1 MGHGF
6 KAPGFGYGCRCCKA
20 LLMQCCWEVASYD
33 TGEETGERTHT
44 HIYIYVCVYAC
55 MYDMI
60 LVQAQVQ
67 SFPQSEI
74 YRNYSSERSLILYHL
89 TIKNYVLFACL
100 VP

>member
-1 MGHGF
+1 MN
-6 KAPGFGYGCRCCKA
+6 
-20 LLMQCCWEVASYD
+20 V
-33 TGEETGERTHT
+33 HT

-74 YRNYSSERSLILYHL
+74 YRNYSSARSLILYHL